1 MYLKF
6 HSTKVP
12 AQFGDKMIRK
22 TTVNLFTVGGSEE
35 MPWANGIAYQ
45 NPKDRDCKV
54 LGKKHAV
61 ENMVE
66 KLPKECHEEIWETFF
81 NYSKATRKLKK

>member
-12 AQFGDKMIRK
+12 AKFGDKMVRK
-22 TTVNLFTVGGSEE
+22 TTANLFMVDVSEE
-35 MPWANGIAYQ
+35 KPWAVGTAYQ
-45 NPKDRDCKV
+45 NPKDSDCKV
-54 LGKKHAV
+54 LGQKHAI
-61 ENMVE
+61 ENMVKE
-66 KLPKECHEEIWETFF
+66 LPKDFHIEVWETFF